1 MSRMASSRH
10 LPHAE
15 DAAAPDEQRRYVVAG
30 QTIEAPALPPGLYV
44 VATPIGNLRDA
55 TLRSLEILAAC
66 DLIACEDTR
75 VTHRLLDHY
84 GITRPL
90 TPYHDH
96 NAESARPR
104 LLAKLAAG
112 GRVALVSDAGTP
124 LISDPGYKLV
134 REASE
139 AGLAVTAIPGASAPI
154 TALIL
159 SGLPS
164 DRFLFA
170 GFLPPKSGARRTVL
184 AELRNVPAT
193 LLLFETGPR
202 LTDSLAD
209 CHQVLG
215 DRPAAVARELT
226 KLHEEVRRGALSE
239 LARHYQ
245 EAGPPK
251 GEIVLVIGPPET
263 ATEAPMD
270 VDAALTAAL
279 EQMGVKEAATAVAA
293 ASGLPRREIY
303 ARALALT
310 GRRQAD
316 DRTDG

>member
-1 MSRMASSRH
+1 MNEPSGSKGGSKRH
-10 LPHAE
+10 AQRTPQRSTQQSTVP
-15 DAAAPDEQRRYVVAG
+15 AAAERH
-30 QTIEAPALPPGLYV
+30 GLLV
-44 VATPIGNLRDA
+44 LVATPIGNLGDVSARA
-55 TLRSLEILAAC
+55 LETLRTA
-66 DLIACEDTR
+66 DVIACEDTR
-75 VTHRLLDHY
+75 VTGNLLAKF
-84 GITRPL
+84 GIRRQVV
-90 TPYHDH
+90 PYHDH
-96 NAESARPR
+96 NAARMRPQLLDR
-104 LLAKLAAG
+104 LSRG
-112 GRVALVSDAGTP
+112 ETVALVSDAGTP

-139 AGLAVTAIPGASAPI
+139 AGLTVTAIPGASAPI
-154 TALIL
+154 MALIL

-202 LTDSLAD
+202 LADSLAD

-263 ATEAPMD
+263 STEAPMD
-270 VDAALTAAL
+270 VDAALTVAL
-279 EQMGVKEAATAVAA
+279 ERMGVKEAATAVAA